1 MVIELVDQ
9 LISQEG
15 QVEAVEDSKAIANM
29 DKHKTIPDMH
39 NMDRYEST
47 NLYNNCNNDN
57 REHQHSKTKNI
68 KLDCTHRLISTYLI
82 TQSM

>member
-1 MVIELVDQ
+1 
-9 LISQEG
+9 
-15 QVEAVEDSKAIANM
+15 
-29 DKHKTIPDMH
+29 MH